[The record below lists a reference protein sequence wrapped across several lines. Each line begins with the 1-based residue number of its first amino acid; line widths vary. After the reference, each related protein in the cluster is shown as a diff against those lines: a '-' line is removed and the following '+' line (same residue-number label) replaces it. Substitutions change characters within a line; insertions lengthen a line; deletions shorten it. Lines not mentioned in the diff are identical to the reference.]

1 MIDDERMLANI
12 ASNLR
17 ALLTDRDWSLREL
30 IRATSIPLMTLSN
43 LANEKHVPGVI
54 ALAKIAEALRT
65 TVDYLLTDHSEKSSP
80 AA

>member
-1 MIDDERMLANI
+1 
-12 ASNLR
+12 
-17 ALLTDRDWSLREL
+17 
-30 IRATSIPLMTLSN
+30 MTLSN